1 MQSQDNNQQQIV
13 RHTASPGVEIAYLPS
28 ETDFT
33 GSTVLV
39 FGHQRRTDLINQLVS
54 GQSVHYIT
62 ELVDALLKFI
72 TQPVAVL
79 DNILTKHNMRRN
91 GSALM
96 ELVNSRTVYIGKSD
110 VTGFPDNV
118 MALVSYVFV
127 DNTYNRDER
136 KFMYEHYLKA
146 AIPSLDQFNRLLNS
160 LDSSE
165 FLAIHIKGNI
175 EAQCVYVYDIDRA
188 AKLSA
193 SSQAVATTAEAVPVI
208 TVTNDEVVES
218 EYVIP
223 RNESLAQLAET
234 PAPTADPVPTQPVDV
249 PTQVPVPEPQQQGWI
264 SYLTSFIW

>member
-1 MQSQDNNQQQIV
+1 MQTQDNNQKRMTQAPSI
-13 RHTASPGVEIAYLPS
+13 EIEYLPS

-39 FGHQRRTDLINQLVS
+39 FGRQRRTDLINQLVS
-54 GQSVHYIT
+54 GQSVNYIT

-72 TQPVAVL
+72 TQPVIVL

-118 MALVSYVFV
+118 MAQVSYVFI
-127 DNTYNRDER
+127 DNTYKRDER

-146 AIPSLDQFNRLLNS
+146 VIPSLDKFNLLLNS
-160 LDSSE
+160 LESSE
-165 FLAIHIKGNI
+165 FLVIHIKGNI
-175 EAQCVYVYDIDRA
+175 EAHCVYVYDIDRA

-193 SSQAVATTAEAVPVI
+193 SSQAVAAAAEAVPVI
-208 TVTNDEVVES
+208 TVTNDDVTES

-223 RNESLAQLAET
+223 RNESLAQLVET
-234 PAPTADPVPTQPVDV
+234 PAPTADPVPTQPVGV
-249 PTQVPVPEPQQQGWI
+249 PTQVPEPKPQQQQQGWL